1 LRDFKYFFILIKE
14 IKKNKCIKYFETFTI
29 FAKKKIMQVVNI
41 IPTKSESI
49 VKFEVE
55 QQLVQNQNFEFKNI
69 DEAKPS
75 PLAQKLFYLPF
86 VKTVYIS
93 FNYIAVEKYSI
104 VEWED
109 IQDDVAELIK
119 NYIETGEKVVKE
131 EVSNKKIPISIYAET
146 TPNPETIKFVAN
158 KRLTSKVAHYTNIDE
173 TESSKLAKELFQFS
187 AVKEVFIDEN
197 YVSITKYKT
206 FEWIEISNEIRSF
219 IKEFCEQNER
229 VIDEEKIV
237 SKIKIEAKQE
247 ERNMDVTSQKIVSII
262 DEYIKPAVQQD
273 GGNIVF
279 ESYNPETYEVKVLMQ
294 GACNGC
300 PSSQFTLK
308 NGMES
313 LLRDMLENDKIVV
326 RN

>member
-1 LRDFKYFFILIKE
+1 
-14 IKKNKCIKYFETFTI
+14 
-29 FAKKKIMQVVNI
+29 MQLVNI

-86 VKTVYIS
+86 IKTVYIA
-93 FNYIAVEKYSI
+93 FNYIAVEKYEI
-104 VEWED
+104 VSWED
-109 IQDDVAELIK
+109 VQHQVAELIQEYLAAG
-119 NYIETGEKVVKE
+119 NPILNEKVE
-131 EVSNKKIPISIYAET
+131 ENKKIPVSIYAET
-146 TPNPETIKFVAN
+146 TPNPETVKFVAN
-158 KRLTSKVAHYTNIDE
+158 KKLTSKVVHYANIDE
-173 TESSKLAKELFQFS
+173 TASSELAKQLFQFPYI
-187 AVKEVFIDEN
+187 KEIFIDGN
-197 YVSITKYKT
+197 FVSITKYKT
-206 FEWIEISNEIRSF
+206 YEWIEISNEIRSF
-219 IKEFCEQNER
+219 IKDFCEKNEK
-229 VIDEEKIV
+229 VVFEDQIQEKNKIEEKL
-237 SKIKIEAKQE
+237 E
-247 ERNMDVTSQKIVSII
+247 ERNMDVTSRKII
-262 DEYIKPAVQQD
+262 DIIEEYIKPAVQQD

-279 ESYNPETYEVKVLMQ
+279 DSYNPETYEVKVIMQ

-308 NGMES
+308 NGMEN

>member
-1 LRDFKYFFILIKE
+1 MKQLVFLQ
-14 IKKNKCIKYFETFTI
+14 
-29 FAKKKIMQVVNI
+29 KKKKMQTVNI
-41 IPTKSESI
+41 LKSKNESI
-49 VKFEVE
+49 LKFEVSNTIT
-55 QQLVQNQNFEFKNI
+55 QNKNYEFKNI

-75 PLAQKLFYLPF
+75 PLAQKMFYLPF

-93 FNYIAVEKYSI
+93 FNYIAIEKYSI

-109 IQDDVAELIK
+109 VQDEVADLIS
-119 NYIETGEKVVKE
+119 NYLETGEAVIKE

-158 KRLTSKVAHYTNIDE
+158 KKLTSKVAHYTNIDE
-173 TESSKLAKELFQFS
+173 TTSSKLAKELFQFP

-237 SKIKIEAKQE
+237 SKVVTEAKQV

-262 DEYIKPAVQQD
+262 EEYIKPAVQQD

-279 ESYNPETYEVKVLMQ
+279 ESYNPDTFEVKVVMQ

-308 NGMES
+308 NGMEN